1 MDEAM
6 GSRKPP
12 KRLRG
17 WKMDKAKMDEPQEE
31 SQEDCDNPLCT
42 RLIELWSQGHLSA
55 TQVAEI
61 CHLSM
66 LSGCEHPQIVAGARY
81 GCSLVQK
88 DPYSRAPHGQSA
100 CEGSQ
105 DPKGRH

>member
-66 LSGCEHPQIVAGARY
+66 LSGCEHPQIVAGAKC
-81 GCSLVQK
+81 GKLAK
-88 DPYSRAPHGQSA
+88 TDLPHTEIWLQLGAKRSI
-100 CEGSQ
+100 
-105 DPKGRH
+105 

>member
-1 MDEAM
+1 
-6 GSRKPP
+6 
-12 KRLRG
+12 
-17 WKMDKAKMDEPQEE
+17 MDKAKMDEPQEE

-66 LSGCEHPQIVAGARY
+66 LSGCEHPQIVAGAKC
-81 GCSLVQK
+81 GKLAK
-88 DPYSRAPHGQSA
+88 TDLPHTEIWLQLGEKRSI
-100 CEGSQ
+100 
-105 DPKGRH
+105 